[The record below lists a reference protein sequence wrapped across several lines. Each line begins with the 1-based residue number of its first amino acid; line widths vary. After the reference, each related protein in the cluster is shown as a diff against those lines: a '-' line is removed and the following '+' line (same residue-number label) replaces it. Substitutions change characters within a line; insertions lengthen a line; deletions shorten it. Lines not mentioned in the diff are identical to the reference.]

1 MYTVKEVAKILNLTE
16 HTIRYYT
23 NKELIPTLKR
33 NTNNVRLFDEA
44 SINWI
49 IFVKHLK
56 DCGMSIKEIKEFVD
70 LWTQGN
76 STIPTR
82 YEIISEQKEKTKQEL
97 IDVKH
102 RLDILEKKL
111 QHYEKLMSKLNS
123 DENVCLKE
131 FPIINKAK
139 KEDVSK

>member
-1 MYTVKEVAKILNLTE
+1 MYTVKEVSKILNLTE
-16 HTIRYYT
+16 HTVRYYT
-23 NKELIPTLKR
+23 NKGLIPTLKR
-33 NTNNVRLFDEA
+33 NSNNVRLFDDA

-56 DCGMSIKEIKEFVD
+56 DCGMSICEIKEFVD

-111 QHYEKLMSKLNS
+111 QHYDELMNKLGNNEVIKEPKTPLTKKNS
-123 DENVCLKE
+123 SFV
-131 FPIINKAK
+131 
-139 KEDVSK
+139 

>member
-1 MYTVKEVAKILNLTE
+1 MYTVKEVSNILNLTE
-16 HTIRYYT
+16 HTIRYYA
-23 NKELIPTLKR
+23 NKGLIPTLKR
-33 NTNNVRLFDEA
+33 NSNNIRLFDEA

-56 DCGMSIKEIKEFVD
+56 DCGMSINEIKEFVD
-70 LWTQGN
+70 LWSQGN

-82 YEIISEQKEKTKQEL
+82 YEIIAKQREKTKQEL

-102 RLDILEKKL
+102 RLDVL
-111 QHYEKLMSKLNS
+111 QHKLLHYEELMSKLSS
-123 DENVCLKE
+123 DENMELKKS
-131 FPIINKAK
+131 PIINKIK

>member
-1 MYTVKEVAKILNLTE
+1 MYTVKEVSNILNLTE
-16 HTIRYYT
+16 HTIRYYA
-23 NKELIPTLKR
+23 NKGLIPTLKR
-33 NTNNVRLFDEA
+33 NSNNVRLFDEA

-49 IFVKHLK
+49 VFVKHLK
-56 DCGMSIKEIKEFVD
+56 DCGMSINEVKEFVD
-70 LWTQGN
+70 LWSQGN

-111 QHYEKLMSKLNS
+111 QHYEKLMIKLDKN
-123 DENVCLKE
+123 ETVKELKT
-131 FPIINKAK
+131 PLT
-139 KEDVSK
+139 